1 MAYTQNRYQSSLH
14 NGGLKCRPD
23 LTKEKE
29 WEMKKLIIV
38 LIITNIILIIQIGID
53 RKQKSQSELN
63 NRIIIEELI
72 PIE

>member
-1 MAYTQNRYQSSLH
+1 MR
-14 NGGLKCRPD
+14 
-23 LTKEKE
+23 
-29 WEMKKLIIV
+29 KLIIA

-63 NRIIIEELI
+63 NSIIIEELI

>member
-1 MAYTQNRYQSSLH
+1 MR
-14 NGGLKCRPD
+14 
-23 LTKEKE
+23 
-29 WEMKKLIIV
+29 KLIIA